1 MTDPGTDVVKL
12 PDGPGIDI
20 GGEHRL
26 WWRAD
31 GDLWWLHPGCGYH
44 HVDVTSGTRHT
55 LTLRD
60 PITIQGSLLCLRKGG
75 GPHGFVENGAWRDA

>member
-44 HVDVTSGTRHT
+44 HVDVTSGTR
-55 LTLRD
+55 
-60 PITIQGSLLCLRKGG
+60 
-75 GPHGFVENGAWRDA
+75 